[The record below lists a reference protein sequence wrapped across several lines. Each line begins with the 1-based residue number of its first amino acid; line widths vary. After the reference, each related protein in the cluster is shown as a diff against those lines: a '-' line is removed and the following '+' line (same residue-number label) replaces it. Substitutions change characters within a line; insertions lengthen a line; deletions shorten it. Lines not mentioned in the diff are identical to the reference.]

1 MKKMLENTS
10 MTDLMLTVEFSNL
23 KAIGLNSCL
32 KNNYN
37 SNSTIFVNMQHHRMD
52 VIETLN
58 EK

>member
-10 MTDLMLTVEFSNL
+10 MTDLMLTLEFSNL
-23 KAIGLNSCL
+23 NAIGLCL

-37 SNSTIFVNMQHHRMD
+37 SNSAIFANLQHHRMD
-52 VIETLN
+52 FIETLN

>member
-1 MKKMLENTS
+1 MKKMLENAS

-23 KAIGLNSCL
+23 NAIGLCL

-37 SNSTIFVNMQHHRMD
+37 SNSTIFVNLQQHRID
-52 VIETLN
+52 FIETLD

>member
-1 MKKMLENTS
+1 MKKMLENAS

-23 KAIGLNSCL
+23 NAIGL

-37 SNSTIFVNMQHHRMD
+37 SNSTIFVNLQQHRID
-52 VIETLN
+52 FIETLD

>member
-23 KAIGLNSCL
+23 NTIGLCVDL
-32 KNNYN
+32 
-37 SNSTIFVNMQHHRMD
+37 QHQRID
-52 VIETLN
+52 FIETLN